1 MTGDNTSITPHIAD
15 LHIKRGHTRHWLDH
29 TIVFTFY
36 NLHSI
41 LRTLAYN
48 IRILRCMSKKY
59 HFLSFLSANWTV
71 KVWDLFEGVQPP
83 LATITIQQQKCHKIT
98 KYHLAA
104 DFVGGSKMYQLAR
117 LGCWRGAGLVRCWWQ
132 LQILNFWVNLQNS
145 NCIAIV

>member
-1 MTGDNTSITPHIAD
+1 MWLGDNGNITPDIAG
-15 LHIKRGHTRHWLDH
+15 LHIKHRDTRISEPRTQLS
-29 TIVFTFY
+29 TIYIRQIINSAFT
-36 NLHSI
+36 
-41 LRTLAYN
+41 YN
-48 IRILRCMSKKY
+48 ILLLRCIKKEY
-59 HFLSFLSANWTV
+59 HFFFVFLISNNNA

-117 LGCWRGAGLVRCWWQ
+117 LAAGGVLGCWWQ